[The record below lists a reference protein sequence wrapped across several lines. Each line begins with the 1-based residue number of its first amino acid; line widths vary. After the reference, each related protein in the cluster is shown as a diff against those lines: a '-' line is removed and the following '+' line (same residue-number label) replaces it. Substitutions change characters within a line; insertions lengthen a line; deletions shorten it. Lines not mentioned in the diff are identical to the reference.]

1 MRESGG
7 SDTKNLLDFT
17 VCGEIDAKSYEIL
30 PFVGETVLFL
40 AVFRWLGVGRWLYS
54 MLSAFAADDGKK
66 RFFLSNKSS
75 IFLFSLVLQRFSGL
89 VFPVCSV
96 LRCRSCR
103 GPA

>member
-7 SDTKNLLDFT
+7 SDAKNLLDFA

-30 PFVGETVLFL
+30 LFVVETVLFL
-40 AVFRWLGVGRWLYS
+40 AVFRWLGGGRWPYS
-54 MLSAFAADDGKK
+54 MLSAFAADDRKSG
-66 RFFLSNKSS
+66 FLSNKSS

-96 LRCRSCR
+96 LRFRSCR